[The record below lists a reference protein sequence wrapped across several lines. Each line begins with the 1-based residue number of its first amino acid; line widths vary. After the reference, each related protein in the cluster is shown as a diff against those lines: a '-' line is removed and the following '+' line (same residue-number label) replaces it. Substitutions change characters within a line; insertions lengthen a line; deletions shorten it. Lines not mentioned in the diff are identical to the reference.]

1 MTSTATRTT
10 HEISVRGRMQQ
21 VPAFLVDGTVVVV
34 TGSAIQVAEVF
45 DAYWLE
51 AAALPD
57 PAHVAKQLAQVSRRP
72 DLFRFEQRAPESR
85 PLFPFHFELENV
97 AAIPISTHEE
107 WFQKQI
113 SSASRRNI
121 RTSEKKGITVRV
133 CDFDEAYVR
142 GIMSVSDESPIRAGR
157 RYWHYGKDFATVE
170 KEQGTYRE
178 RATFLAAYVGDEM
191 VGYLKM
197 VWDTHTAAIMQIVSK
212 MQFRDRRP
220 NNALLS
226 EAVKQCV
233 ARGVQHLLYERYVYG
248 TKEDSSLTRFK
259 RENGFV
265 RIDVPCY
272 YVPLTLKGRLALAA
286 GLHRNVKD
294 RLPQWLTKQLLAA
307 RDKWNARG
315 DAAPELSK
323 TSA

>member
-1 MTSTATRTT
+1 MTSTVTRTT

-34 TGSAIQVAEVF
+34 SGSALRVAEVF

-51 AAALPD
+51 AAKLPD
-57 PAHVAKQLAQVSRRP
+57 PAHVVRQLAQVAQKP
-72 DLFRFEQRAPESR
+72 DIFAFTQRAPETH
-85 PLFPFHFELENV
+85 PMFPFHFELENV

-121 RTSEKKGITVRV
+121 RTSEKKGVTIRV
-133 CDFDEAYVR
+133 CAFDEAYVR

-170 KEQGTYRE
+170 REQGTYRE

-191 VGYLKM
+191 IGYLKM

-265 RIDVPCY
+265 RIDLPCY
-272 YVPLTLKGRLALAA
+272 YVPLTIKGRLALAA

-294 RLPQWLTKQLLAA
+294 RLPQWLSKQMLAA

-315 DAAPELSK
+315 DAAAELSK

>member
-1 MTSTATRTT
+1 MTSTVTRTT
-10 HEISVRGRMQQ
+10 HEISVRGRVQE
-21 VPAFLVDGTVVVV
+21 VPAYVVDGAVVVV
-34 TGSAIQVAEVF
+34 TGSALQVAEVF

-57 PAHVAKQLAQVSRRP
+57 PAYIAKQLGQLRRRP
-72 DLFRFEQRAPESR
+72 DLFTFTQRAPETH
-85 PLFPFHFELENV
+85 PTCPFHLEWDNV

-121 RTSEKKGITVRV
+121 RASEKKGVTVRT
-133 CDFDEAYVR
+133 CAFDEAYIR

-170 KEQGTYRE
+170 REQGTYRE

-197 VWDTHTAAIMQIVSK
+197 VWDAQTAAIMQIVSK
-212 MQFRDRRP
+212 MEFRDRRP

-226 EAVKQCV
+226 EAVRQCA

-248 TKEDSSLTRFK
+248 TKVDSSLTRFK

-265 RIDVPCY
+265 RMDLPCY
-272 YVPLTLKGRLALAA
+272 FVPLTLKGRLALAA
-286 GLHRNVKD
+286 GLHRNLKD
-294 RLPQWLTKQLLAA
+294 RLPEWLTKHLIAA

-315 DAAPELSK
+315 AAVPELSK
-323 TSA
+323 TSV

>member
-107 WFQKQI
+107 WFQKQ
-113 SSASRRNI
+113 RI
-121 RTSEKKGITVRV
+121 RPRV
-133 CDFDEAYVR
+133 VGTFDD
-142 GIMSVSDESPIRAGR
+142 S
-157 RYWHYGKDFATVE
+157 
-170 KEQGTYRE
+170 
-178 RATFLAAYVGDEM
+178 
-191 VGYLKM
+191 
-197 VWDTHTAAIMQIVSK
+197 
-212 MQFRDRRP
+212 
-220 NNALLS
+220 ALL
-226 EAVKQCV
+226 EAF
-233 ARGVQHLLYERYVYG
+233 APH
-248 TKEDSSLTRFK
+248 
-259 RENGFV
+259 
-265 RIDVPCY
+265 VPEEM
-272 YVPLTLKGRLALAA
+272 RA
-286 GLHRNVKD
+286 
-294 RLPQWLTKQLLAA
+294 
-307 RDKWNARG
+307 
-315 DAAPELSK
+315 S
-323 TSA
+323 

>member
-1 MTSTATRTT
+1 MTSTVTRTT
-10 HEISVRGRMQQ
+10 HEVSVRGRMQQ

-51 AAALPD
+51 AAKLPD
-57 PAHVAKQLAQVSRRP
+57 PAHVARQLAHVSRKP
-72 DLFRFEQRAPESR
+72 DLFCFTQRAPESR
-85 PLFPFHFELENV
+85 PMFPFHFELENV

-121 RTSEKKGITVRV
+121 RTSEKKGVTVRV
-133 CDFDEAYVR
+133 CAFDEAYVR
-142 GIMSVSDESPIRAGR
+142 GIMSVSDESPVRAGR

-197 VWDTHTAAIMQIVSK
+197 VFDTHTAAIMQIVSK

-265 RIDVPCY
+265 RIDLPCY
-272 YVPLTLKGRLALAA
+272 YVPLTIKGRLALAA
-286 GLHRNVKD
+286 GLHKNVKD
-294 RLPQWLTKQLLAA
+294 RLPQWLTKHLLAA

-315 DAAPELSK
+315 VAAPELSN

>member
-1 MTSTATRTT
+1 MTNAATRTT

-51 AAALPD
+51 AATLPD

-85 PLFPFHFELENV
+85 PMFPFHFELENV

-113 SSASRRNI
+113 SSASRRNV
-121 RTSEKKGITVRV
+121 RTSEKKGVTVRV
-133 CDFDEAYVR
+133 CAFDEAYVR

-178 RATFLAAYVGDEM
+178 RATFFAAYVGDEM

-226 EAVKQCV
+226 EAVRQCV

-265 RIDVPCY
+265 RIDLPCY
-272 YVPLTLKGRLALAA
+272 YVPLTMKGRLALAA
-286 GLHRNVKD
+286 GLHKNVKD

-323 TSA
+323 TSS